1 VLLTKIDLSVEFD
14 VGGFGTIIALVL
26 LLAAIGIL
34 AFIAR
39 ELDQA
44 KKRKLSGIILILLSI
59 LFFLA
64 QISFLLHPS
73 ERYKNWCGLFG
84 HYSSYGLFWLMGFYI
99 FIIPVLLGYAGG
111 ILITDE
117 NKRLSTS
124 LLFFVP
130 IGIIADTILALF
142 IKANVTEVPS
152 GGMLGSLISRFLTD
166 YFGNV
171 GTYLILSFSI
181 VVVVLMMIK
190 ERVFPRIKTSEIIE
204 EVRKIPKKKKKEKK
218 EKPGKP
224 AVEAADKVTERK
236 PLPEIDFKQEFL
248 NLLQAPAKKYGIDTE
263 QLKKESDILTRRL
276 AEFDVTGKVVAVESG
291 PVISRFEFQPDPGI
305 KVNRIANLD
314 NDLAL
319 ALKATRIRVVAPIPG
334 KSAVGIEVPNRER
347 SLVYLKNGLMDDD
360 FENHPSPLAVVL
372 GDDITGRPVC
382 EDIAVMPHMLIA
394 GTTGSGKSVCI
405 NSLIASILYH
415 STPDDVRFLMID
427 PKRLELPMYNPIPH
441 LLRRA
446 ITEPKEAV
454 NELERLVAIMEMR
467 YRDFA
472 REGVRDIDG
481 YNEKMRKRGGR
492 NKPYLLVVVDELAD
506 LMLTAPSEIE
516 ENITRL
522 AQMSR
527 AVGIHLILA
536 TQRPSVDVITG
547 LIKANFPCRIAF
559 QVASK
564 TDSRTILDMNGAES
578 LLGRGDMLFLP
589 PGKGTPMRLHGAY
602 IAADEVNGISQL
614 IARIYLQGLLKDV
627 EGDLQEIITA
637 IIDEELWTIFV
648 DTKDVAFEEKRRAL
662 SNIISVEKI
671 DEIIDA
677 GYYPKLAE
685 TEVEEIIEEQET
697 DMTVDT
703 LFGEAARLVFRHQ
716 VASVSLLQR
725 RLNLGYARA
734 GRIID
739 QLEAAGIVEPFQGS
753 KSRKVLVERQEELD
767 AILQKYSST

>member
-1 VLLTKIDLSVEFD
+1 M
-14 VGGFGTIIALVL
+14 GGFGTIISLIL

-34 AFIAR
+34 VFIAR
-39 ELDQA
+39 ELDA
-44 KKRKLSGIILILLSI
+44 VRKRKLSGIILVLLSV
-59 LFFLA
+59 LFLLA
-64 QISFLLHPS
+64 QVSFLIHPV

-84 HYSSYGLFWLMGFYI
+84 HYSSYGLFWLVGLYI
-99 FIIPVLLGYAGG
+99 FIIPALFGYSGYVL
-111 ILITDE
+111 ISDDK
-117 NKRLSTS
+117 KRIRSR
-124 LLFFVP
+124 LLFFIP
-130 IGIIADTILALF
+130 IGFITDTLLALF
-142 IKANVTEVPS
+142 LTTSVNGMRS
-152 GGMLGSLISRFLTD
+152 GGVLGYLISNFLAN
-166 YFGNV
+166 YFGKV
-171 GTYLILSFSI
+171 GTYIILGFSI
-181 VVVVLMMIK
+181 LVVVLMLVREK
-190 ERVFPRIKTSEIIE
+190 VFPRIKISQPAE
-204 EVRKIPKKKKKEKK
+204 ETPKPPKKKRRKEP
-218 EKPGKP
+218 EPAQEQP
-224 AVEAADKVTERK
+224 AVPQSGKK
-236 PLPEIDFKQEFL
+236 PPPKMDFKEEFL
-248 NLLQAPAKKYGIDTE
+248 RILQVPAQKHGVDTA
-263 QLKKESDILTRRL
+263 QLQKESDILKRRL
-276 AEFDVTGKVVAVESG
+276 AEFDVTGEVVAVESG

-334 KSAVGIEVPNRER
+334 KSAVGIEVPNKER
-347 SLVYLKNGLMDDD
+347 SLVYLKNGLVTDE
-360 FENHPSPLAVVL
+360 FENHPSPLAIVL
-372 GDDITGRPVC
+372 GEDITGQPMC

-405 NSLIASILYH
+405 NTLIASILYH
-415 STPDDVRFLMID
+415 SKPEDVRFLMID
-427 PKRLELPMYNPIPH
+427 PKRLELPMYNAIPH
-441 LLRRA
+441 LVRRA

-454 NELERLVAIMEMR
+454 GELEKLVGVMELR
-467 YRDFA
+467 YRHFA

-481 YNEKMRKRGGR
+481 YNEKMRKKGGR
-492 NKPYLLVVVDELAD
+492 NKPYIVVVVDELAD

-527 AVGIHLILA
+527 AVGIHLVLA

-589 PGKGTPMRLHGAY
+589 PGKGTPARLHGAY
-602 IAADEVNGISQL
+602 IAADEVSGIGQL
-614 IARIYLQGLLKDV
+614 IARMYLRELLSDI
-627 EGDLQEIITA
+627 EGDLDEIVEA
-637 IIDEELWTIFV
+637 IVDEELWTIFT
-648 DTKDVAFEEKRRAL
+648 DTNDVAFDEKRRAL
-662 SNIISVEKI
+662 SNILPVEKI

-677 GYYPKLAE
+677 GYYPKLPE
-685 TEVEEIIEEQET
+685 TEIEEIIEEIET

-703 LFGEAARLVFRHQ
+703 LFEEAARLVFRHQ

-734 GRIID
+734 GRIVD

-753 KSRKVLVERQEELD
+753 KSRKVLIEREEELNE
-767 AILQKYSST
+767 ILKKYTNN

>member
-1 VLLTKIDLSVEFD
+1 MD
-14 VGGFGTIIALVL
+14 GFGTIISLIL
-26 LLAAIGIL
+26 LITAIGIL
-34 AFIAR
+34 VYIAR
-39 ELDQA
+39 ELDGL
-44 KKRKLSGIILILLSI
+44 KKRKLSGIILLLLAV
-59 LFFLA
+59 LFVLA
-64 QISFLLHPS
+64 QMSFLLYPG
-73 ERYKNWCGLFG
+73 ERYRNWCGLFG
-84 HYSSYGLFWLMGFYI
+84 HYSSYGLFWLIGIYF
-99 FIIPVLLGYAGG
+99 FIIPFLLGYSGYV
-111 ILITDE
+111 LITDPQ
-117 NKRLSTS
+117 KKIGSR
-124 LLFFVP
+124 LLFFIP
-130 IGIIADTILALF
+130 IGFIADTLLALF
-142 IKANVTEVPS
+142 LPNEVNTMHS
-152 GGMLGSLISRFLTD
+152 GGALGRLISGFLIN
-166 YFGNV
+166 YFGQV
-171 GTYLILSFSI
+171 GTYIILGFSI
-181 VVVVLMMIK
+181 IVVTLMMVK
-190 ERVFPRIKTSEIIE
+190 EKVFPKIKTMQAAEGITKE
-204 EVRKIPKKKKKEKK
+204 PKKKKKK
-218 EKPGKP
+218 ESEAKKP
-224 AVEAADKVTERK
+224 APAAPETK
-236 PLPEIDFKQEFL
+236 PKKLTEIDFKQEFL
-248 NLLQAPAKKYGIDTE
+248 NILQVPAQKYGVDTE
-263 QLKKESDILTRRL
+263 QLQKESEILTKRL

-347 SLVYLKNGLMDDD
+347 SLVYLKNGLIADD
-360 FENHPSPLAVVL
+360 FENHPSPLAIVL
-372 GDDITGRPVC
+372 GEDITGQPIC

-405 NSLIASILYH
+405 NTLIASILYH
-415 STPDDVRFLMID
+415 ASPEDVRFLMID
-427 PKRLELPMYNPIPH
+427 PKRLELPMYNAIPH

-454 NELERLVAIMEMR
+454 SELEKLVAVMEMR
-467 YRDFA
+467 YRHFA

-481 YNEKMRKRGGR
+481 YNEKMRKKGGR
-492 NKPYLLVVVDELAD
+492 NKPYLVVVVDELAD

-527 AVGIHLILA
+527 AVGIHLVLA

-589 PGKGTPMRLHGAY
+589 PGKGTPVRLHGAY
-602 IAADEVNGISQL
+602 IAADEVSGISQL
-614 IARIYLQGLLKDV
+614 ISRIYLRKLLTDI
-627 EGDLQEIITA
+627 EGDLEEIVDA
-637 IIDEELWTIFV
+637 IIDEELWTIFT
-648 DTKDVAFEEKRRAL
+648 DTGDLAFDEKRRAL
-662 SNIISVEKI
+662 SNILQVEKI

-677 GYYPKLAE
+677 GYYPKLPE
-685 TEVEEIIEEQET
+685 TEIEEVVEEIET
-697 DMTVDT
+697 DMTVDQ
-703 LFGEAARLVFRHQ
+703 LFEEAARLVFRHQ

-734 GRIID
+734 GRIVD

-753 KSRKVLVERQEELD
+753 KSRKVLIEREEELEE
-767 AILQKYSST
+767 IIKKYSST